1 MRYADGGG
9 LTAAGRAKREAVRF
23 EAAEMFEQGVRPPEV
38 ARRSRVSRKSAYAWH
53 AAWRDGGR
61 AALESKGPGGFRC
74 QLTDDQAEQ
83 LQVELEAGPAADGW
97 MEDQRWTLARVAE
110 LIHRLFGYRYTPR
123 GVSYL
128 LHRLGWS
135 PQVPAHRA
143 VERDERAVARWRSE
157 QWSRVRGRPSSWARG

>member
-23 EAAEMFEQGVRPPEV
+23 EAAEMFEQGVRPPEA
-38 ARRSRVSRKSAYAWH
+38 ARRLRVSRKSAYAWH
-53 AAWRDGGR
+53 AAWRKGGR
-61 AALESKGPGGFRC
+61 AALVSKGAGGFPC
-74 QLTDDQAEQ
+74 QLSDGQAER
-83 LQVELEAGPAADGW
+83 LQVELEADPAAHGW

-110 LIHRLFGYRYTPR
+110 PIHRLFGHRYTPR
-123 GVSYL
+123 EVSYL

-143 VERDERAVARWRSE
+143 VERDEQTIVRWRTE
-157 QWSRVRGRPSSWARG
+157 SRVRGRPSSWARG